1 MSAILMILVLLL
13 LVVALAK
20 SNHKHNFAT
29 EILPVTF
36 MNSTSLFDPPSAQFI
51 AEIEAE
57 KLREELLNRAN
68 AGDFSALHDAKSK
81 QVLYDEVLAVFAK
94 HDLSGTADYISRHDE
109 LRANASFAEALMNAW
124 QQMPTR
130 QEVAKLLHISAL
142 SDDAEIYVLAVKT
155 VRNAWR
161 EQKIPDISGQELA
174 AIIEAEYWLLKPSAR
189 ETKMALKDFLTQ
201 MRTELDSCS

>member
-20 SNHKHNFAT
+20 SNYKHNFAT

-51 AEIEAE
+51 AEIEFE

-68 AGDFSALHDAKSK
+68 AGDFSALYDATK
-81 QVLYDEVLAVFAK
+81 QQILYDEVLAVFAK
-94 HDLSGTADYISRHDE
+94 QDLFATADYISRHDE
-109 LRANASFAEALMNAW
+109 LRTNAPFAEALLEVW
-124 QQMPTR
+124 QQKPTR
-130 QEVAKLLHISAL
+130 QGVAKLLYISAL
-142 SDDAEIYVLAVKT
+142 SDDAEIYFLAVNT

-174 AIIEAEYWLLKPSAR
+174 DVIETEYWLLKPSAR
-189 ETKMALKDFLTQ
+189 ETNMALKDFLTQ
-201 MRTELDSCS
+201 MRTELHSCS